1 MIEIENISEL
11 LHSKAYANI
20 KQYFVDCNPA
30 DAGMIIQEL
39 FEDGEARESLIILFR
54 LLPKDIA
61 AETFAYLDSDMQQ
74 LLIESFTDR
83 ELRAVLEETFIDDAV
98 DMVEEMPANVVK
110 RILLNTDIHTRNAI
124 NQILKYPKDSAGSI
138 MTIEYVDLN
147 RSMTVAQ
154 AFEHIKKTGP
164 DKETIYTCYVKDTE
178 RKLIGIV
185 TVKDLL
191 LADANAV
198 IEDIMETNIVYAN
211 THEDQEV
218 VAEMFTKYDFLAIPV
233 VDNENRLVGI
243 VTVDDVIDVIREEN
257 TEDIEKMAAIT
268 PSDKPYIKTG
278 IIETWKKRV
287 PWQLLLML
295 MATFTGKIMG
305 IYENAL
311 MKQAVL
317 TTFIPMLMNTGG
329 NAGGQTSVTIIR
341 GLSFGEIEFRDM
353 LKVIWKEVRVAFLC
367 GITLA
372 VVNFGKMMIFDSVG
386 VMVSVVVSATIL
398 TIVCFAKIVGCVLPM
413 LAKKVGLDP
422 AVMAN
427 PFITTIVDAISLV
440 VFFRFSIMFLGL

>member
-11 LHSKAYANI
+11 LHSKDYANI

-39 FEDGEARESLIILFR
+39 FEDGEARESMIILFR

-74 LLIESFTDR
+74 LLIESFTDK

-147 RSMTVAQ
+147 KNMTVAQ

-164 DKETIYTCYVKDTE
+164 DKETIYTCYVKDRD

-191 LADANAV
+191 LADTNAV

-243 VTVDDVIDVIREEN
+243 VTVDDVIDVIREET

-278 IIETWKKRV
+278 IIETWKKRI
-287 PWQLLLML
+287 PWLLLLMIS
-295 MATFTGKIMG
+295 ATFTGKIIG
-305 IYENAL
+305 YYESAL
-311 MKQAVL
+311 MSHAVL
-317 TTFIPMLMNTGG
+317 TTFIPMLMDTGG
-329 NAGGQTSVTIIR
+329 NAGGQSSVTIIR
-341 GLSFGEIEFRDM
+341 CLSLGEIEFRDIF
-353 LKVIWKEVRVAFLC
+353 KVMWKELRVAFVC
-367 GITLA
+367 GASLAAANFIKLLLIDRVSLLVAIVVCITVL
-372 VVNFGKMMIFDSVG
+372 V
-386 VMVSVVVSATIL
+386 T
-398 TIVCFAKIVGCVLPM
+398 VCFAKIVGCTLPM
-413 LAKKVGLDP
+413 AAKKIGFDP
-422 AVMAN
+422 AVMAS